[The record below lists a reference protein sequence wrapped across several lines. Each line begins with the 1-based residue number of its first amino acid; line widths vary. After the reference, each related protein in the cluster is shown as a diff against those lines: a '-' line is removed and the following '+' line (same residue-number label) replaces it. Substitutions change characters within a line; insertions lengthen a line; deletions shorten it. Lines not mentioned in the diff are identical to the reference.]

1 MRAAAALEAWPRG
14 TLIAVEPFH
23 LDRYVDE
30 QVFRSNNRR
39 NTCDGQRFAKV
50 ISQVIGKRLTYA
62 GVTGNVAETKF

>member
-1 MRAAAALEAWPRG
+1 
-14 TLIAVEPFH
+14 
-23 LDRYVDE
+23 
-30 QVFRSNNRR
+30 VFRSNNRR